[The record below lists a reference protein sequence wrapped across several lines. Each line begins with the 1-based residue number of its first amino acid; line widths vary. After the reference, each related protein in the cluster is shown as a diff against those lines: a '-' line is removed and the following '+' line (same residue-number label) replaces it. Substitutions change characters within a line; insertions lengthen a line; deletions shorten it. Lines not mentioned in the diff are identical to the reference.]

1 MQDRQTLSPRLRD
14 VWSRLDL
21 VCDPELDE
29 PITEMGFVETVA
41 VTRDEVSVF
50 FRLPTYW
57 CSPNFA
63 FLMADGIRR
72 EVSAL
77 PWVADVTVRLEDH
90 VCGDELNAAVNAG
103 RSFADAFAAREDG
116 GDLAAVR
123 ETFERK
129 AYQRRQETVIRALHA
144 QGFEPLGLSAMT
156 LGELRHLP
164 CSDEEERRQRG
175 RYRDLLV
182 SRGLATAPGD
192 HAFPDLEGAPLTVES
207 FKERMRTLR
216 MVRINMEF
224 GGALCRGLLQ
234 SRYKETVEVDG
245 EPTLVDFIRGTV
257 PPRVHQRA

>member
-1 MQDRQTLSPRLRD
+1 MQDRAKLSPRLRE
-14 VWSRLDL
+14 VWSKLDL

-29 PITEMGFVETVA
+29 PITSMGFVETVI
-41 VTRDEVSVF
+41 VNRDEVSVS

-63 FLMADGIRR
+63 FLMAEGIRS
-72 EVSAL
+72 VVAAL
-77 PWVADVTVRLEDH
+77 PWVSDVRVRLEDH
-90 VCGDELNAAVNAG
+90 LCADELNAAVNEG
-103 RSFADAFAAREDG
+103 RSFAEVFAAREDG
-116 GDLAAVR
+116 GDLAEVR

-156 LGELRHLP
+156 LGELRLLP
-164 CSDEEERRQRG
+164 AADEEERRQRM

-182 SRGLATAPGD
+182 SRRLATAPGD
-192 HAFPDLEGAPLTVES
+192 HAFPDLDGGALTPES

-224 GGALCRGLLQ
+224 GGVLCRGLLQ
-234 SRYKETVEVDG
+234 SRYKEAVEIDG
-245 EPTLVDFIRGTV
+245 EPTLVDFIQGRV
-257 PPRVHQRA
+257 PPRAHQNA